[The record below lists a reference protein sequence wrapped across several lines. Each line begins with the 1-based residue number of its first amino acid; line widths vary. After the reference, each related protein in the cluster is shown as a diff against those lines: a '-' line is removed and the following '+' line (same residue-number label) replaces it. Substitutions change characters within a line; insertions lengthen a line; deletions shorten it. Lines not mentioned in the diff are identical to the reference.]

1 MLDSFIS
8 ACWDP
13 QLGEAQEGRLF
24 LRCQALRLKLR
35 LTFHQQQQVQF
46 ES

>member
-1 MLDSFIS
+1 MLDKFIS
-8 ACWDP
+8 ACSDP
-13 QLGEAQEGRLF
+13 QLGEVQDGQLF

-46 ES
+46 GF